1 MNQIELQLSDDEARA
16 LDAWI
21 AAQDDSPSRA
31 EALRRLLAI
40 ALRDRR
46 PKPR

>member
-1 MNQIELQLSDDEARA
+1 MDRIELNLSADEAEA

-21 AAQDDSPSRA
+21 ASQDDRPSRA
-31 EALRRLLAI
+31 EAMRRLMAI

-46 PKPR
+46 QKPR

>member
-1 MNQIELQLSDDEARA
+1 MNQVELQLSEDEAQA

-31 EALRRLLAI
+31 EALRRLVAI

-46 PKPR
+46 QKPR